1 VEARK
6 MNKKILGV
14 FLILLAAAILVL
26 PRVRA
31 DGNSSETNETG
42 HDLNETE
49 HENET
54 ELNETEEEEIRPMRF
69 PHGAQVRLLEL
80 EKSIT
85 RNILVG
91 NQTIA
96 AIKAGNSSANTTNLV
111 SIIDKLIILR
121 NEVRTITVNETAM
134 LNKTSEEL
142 AQQFVDI
149 KREAINLSKEFRDA
163 ARPLLKE
170 TDRQIIRE
178 YMKEID
184 RTELKN
190 IDDEIRDARHRYN
203 ADLLNATFSHLGL
216 NNSALLERVRNGDA
230 KVGEIKNYVRDAL
243 RNETPKQRQ
252 QAMLKLREAEAK
264 RNVYQEAVRARV
276 LANQS
281 ERLNQREQ
289 HMNQVMQNLSQRH
302 EQLSERIDEISAQ
315 IEEHRNRRQD

>member
-1 VEARK
+1 

-111 SIIDKLIILR
+111 SIIDKLIVLR

-252 QAMLKLREAEAK
+252 QAMLKLSEAEAK

>member
-1 VEARK
+1 

-111 SIIDKLIILR
+111 SIIDKLIVLR

-289 HMNQVMQNLSQRH
+289 HMNQVMQNLSQH
-302 EQLSERIDEISAQ
+302 QEKLSDRLANISQ
-315 IEEHRNRRQD
+315 QMRENSKGWRN

>member
-1 VEARK
+1 

-111 SIIDKLIILR
+111 SIIDKLIVLR

>member
-111 SIIDKLIILR
+111 SIIDKLIVLR

>member
-1 VEARK
+1 MEARK

-230 KVGEIKNYVRDAL
+230 KVG
-243 RNETPKQRQ
+243 
-252 QAMLKLREAEAK
+252 
-264 RNVYQEAVRARV
+264 
-276 LANQS
+276 
-281 ERLNQREQ
+281 
-289 HMNQVMQNLSQRH
+289 
-302 EQLSERIDEISAQ
+302 
-315 IEEHRNRRQD
+315 

>member
-1 VEARK
+1 

-111 SIIDKLIILR
+111 SIIDKLIVLR

-190 IDDEIRDARHRYN
+190 IDDEIRDARHKYN

-230 KVGEIKNYVRDAL
+230 KVGEIKDYVRDAL
-243 RNETPKQRQ
+243 RNETLKQRQ
-252 QAMLKLREAEAK
+252 QAMLRLREAEAK

-289 HMNQVMQNLSQRH
+289 HMNQVMQNLSQRQ

>member
-1 VEARK
+1 

-111 SIIDKLIILR
+111 SIIDKLIVLR

-216 NNSALLERVRNGDA
+216 NNSALLERVRNGNA
-230 KVGEIKNYVRDAL
+230 TVSEIKDYVRDAL